1 MILKYLLISSAMIVA
16 VFLLGCSR
24 DDIGEPSKAAASIS
38 TEEAQAIARDAYL
51 YGFPMVMNLK
61 TLYEFAIDTNSPTY
75 KAPVNQVSCEARLY
89 TPADT
94 TVVTPNSD
102 TPYCIFWMDLRSEPL
117 VMSVPEIEGG
127 RYYGAQLIDLFTHN
141 FAYIGTRTNDN
152 AAGSYLLTGPG
163 WAGEIPEGIS
173 EVISSETGLILT
185 IIRTQLFNPADIE
198 RVAEIQ
204 GQYSL
209 RPLSEVLGQ
218 IPPEPA
224 PPINIPAWVTGA
236 ETSIAAFEYL
246 DAALDLVNVH
256 PDDAEIVARMA
267 KIGLGTSGA
276 FDSAAMEPSHLAA
289 LEMGVQQARGDIATF
304 IQEQPSDP
312 LASARIF
319 GTRKFLAAS
328 AMEMGLSS
336 PNMQR
341 AVGAFLGLYGNSGAE
356 AVYPT
361 YLNNDD
367 GQPFD
372 AAQDNYELI
381 FSAGE
386 LPPVDAFWSLS
397 MYDGV
402 TQLFIDNPLD
412 RYLVSSAMLDD
423 FVFEEDGSLIIH
435 LQTESPGED
444 REANWLPAP
453 DGPFYAVLRLY
464 LPEQRVL
471 DGAWGPPAMSRV
483 D

>member
-1 MILKYLLISSAMIVA
+1 MKILLKLLSLIIAM
-16 VFLLGCSR
+16 FLMSCSE
-24 DDIGEPSKAAASIS
+24 DKSTEPSGTKTDIS
-38 TEEAQAIARDAYL
+38 AEEAQTIARDAYL
-51 YGFPMVMNLK
+51 YGFPIVMNLK
-61 TLYEFAIDTNSPTY
+61 TLYEFAIDTTSPTY
-75 KAPVNQVSCEARLY
+75 KAPLNQVSCEARLY

-117 VMSVPEIEGG
+117 VMTVPEIESG

-141 FAYIGTRTNDN
+141 FAYIGTRTNNN

-173 EVISSETGLILT
+173 EVIGSEISLILT

-218 IPPEPA
+218 NPPDPA

-246 DAALDLVNVH
+246 DAALDLVDIH
-256 PDDAEIVARMA
+256 PDDAEIVASMA

-276 FDSAAMEPSHLAA
+276 FDIATMQPNDLAA
-289 LEMGVQQARGDIATF
+289 LENGVQQARGDIGAF
-304 IQEQPSDP
+304 IQEQTSDP
-312 LASARIF
+312 LASAKMF
-319 GTRKFLAAS
+319 GTREFLAAS
-328 AMEMGLSS
+328 ATEMGLPS
-336 PNMQR
+336 PNLQR
-341 AVGAFLGLYGNSGAE
+341 TVAAVLGLYGNSGEE
-356 AVYPT
+356 AVYPA
-361 YLNNDD
+361 YLNDDD
-367 GQPFD
+367 GQPFN
-372 AAQDNYELI
+372 AAQGNYELT
-381 FSAGE
+381 FSARE

-402 TQLFIDNPLD
+402 TQLFIHNPLD

-423 FVFEEDGSLIIH
+423 FIFEEDGSLIIH
-435 LQTESPGED
+435 LQNESPGAD

-464 LPEQRVL
+464 LPEESAL
-471 DGAWGPPAMSRV
+471 NGEWSTPKLLKAD
-483 D
+483 

>member
-1 MILKYLLISSAMIVA
+1 MKKSFVFAGVCMAMLATACGDNAAQPSAED
-16 VFLLGCSR
+16 SK
-24 DDIGEPSKAAASIS
+24 PSTDEVQS
-38 TEEAQAIARDAYL
+38 IARDAYL

-61 TLYEFAIDTNSPTY
+61 TLYEFAIDTTSPNY
-75 KAPVNQVSCEARLY
+75 KAPFNEVSCEARLY

-117 VMSVPEIEGG
+117 VMTVPEIETD

-141 FAYIGTRTNDN
+141 FAYIGTRTNNN

-204 GQYSL
+204 GQYGL

-218 IPPEPA
+218 NPPDPA

-246 DAALDLVNVH
+246 DAALNLVNTH
-256 PDDAEIVARMA
+256 PDDAEIVASMA

-276 FDSAAMEPSHLAA
+276 FDTAALEPSVLAA
-289 LEMGVQQARGDIATF
+289 LEKGVQQARGEIGMF
-304 IQEQPSDP
+304 IQEETSDP
-312 LASARIF
+312 LASAKIF
-319 GTRKFLAAS
+319 GTREFLAAS

-341 AVGAFLGLYGNSGAE
+341 TVGAFLGLYGNSGAE
-356 AVYPT
+356 AVYPA
-361 YLNNDD
+361 YLNDD
-367 GQPFD
+367 AGQPYN
-372 AAQDNYELI
+372 AAQGNYELT

-397 MYDGV
+397 MYDGL

-423 FVFEEDGSLIIH
+423 FIFEEDGSLIIH
-435 LQTESPGED
+435 LQTESPSAD

-464 LPEQRVL
+464 LPRESAL
-471 DGAWGPPAMSRV
+471 NGEWSPPILSST

>member
-1 MILKYLLISSAMIVA
+1 MKKSFIFVGVCMTLFATACGDNTSNQSVENSKLSSDEVQ
-16 VFLLGCSR
+16 S
-24 DDIGEPSKAAASIS
+24 
-38 TEEAQAIARDAYL
+38 IARDAYL

-61 TLYEFAIDTNSPTY
+61 TLYEFAIDTTSPTY
-75 KAPVNQVSCEARLY
+75 KAPLNQVSCEARLY

-117 VMSVPEIEGG
+117 VMTVPEIESG

-141 FAYIGTRTNDN
+141 FAYIGTRTNSN

-163 WAGEIPEGIS
+163 WAGEIPEGMS

-204 GQYSL
+204 GQYGL

-218 IPPEPA
+218 SPPDPA

-236 ETSIAAFEYL
+236 ETTIAAFEYL
-246 DAALDLVNVH
+246 DAALDLVDTH
-256 PDDAEIVARMA
+256 PDDAEIVASMK
-267 KIGLGTSGA
+267 KIGLGTSGT
-276 FDSAAMEPSHLAA
+276 FDTTALEPSVLAA
-289 LEMGVQQARGDIATF
+289 LEKGVQQARGDIGVF
-304 IQEQPSDP
+304 IQEYTSDP
-312 LASARIF
+312 LGSAKIF
-319 GTRKFLAAS
+319 GTREFLVES

-341 AVGAFLGLYGNSGAE
+341 TVGAFLGLYGNTGAE

-361 YLNNDD
+361 YLNDDD
-367 GQPFD
+367 GQPFS
-372 AAQDNYELI
+372 AAQENYELR
-381 FSAGE
+381 FLAGE

-397 MYDGV
+397 MYDGL

-412 RYLVSSAMLDD
+412 RYLVSSAMLDN
-423 FVFEEDGSLIIH
+423 FIFEEDGSLIIH
-435 LQTESPGED
+435 LQAESPGAE
-444 REANWLPAP
+444 REINWLPAP

-464 LPEQRVL
+464 LPKESAL
-471 DGAWGPPAMSRV
+471 NGKWTPPMLSNS